1 MKRIPQ
7 FVDVCHFKLHSK
19 SSSETFTE
27 TLTRWFINLFVS
39 GGLNAPNSYLV
50 LLLQVNK
57 EKMSETT
64 LPVAIILK
72 LFVSVACFL
81 CHEKTCKVI
90 RKKKRDLSRHAEVR
104 S

>member
-50 LLLQVNK
+50 LLLQINK

-72 LFVSVACFL
+72 ILVSVACFL
-81 CHEKTCKVI
+81 YHEKNLQSDT
-90 RKKKRDLSRHAEVR
+90 KKEARP
-104 S
+104 